1 MHASMLFNQIRH
13 YTFNTITLHAVNN
26 LHTSHAVPALFFTQ
40 HIHAALYA
48 TVASLDCHPC
58 VHLVTLSCSHRQR
71 PCTCMSLA
79 DDFHT

>member
-40 HIHAALYA
+40 HMQLCMPRLQ
-48 TVASLDCHPC
+48 ASIAIR
-58 VHLVTLSCSHRQR
+58 VYT
-71 PCTCMSLA
+71 
-79 DDFHT
+79 